1 MDEIRI
7 QEVSDIRIGQV
18 EDKAAG
24 TGCTVFIRPEGMR
37 AGLDVGGGG
46 PASRESKLLDP
57 LTAANIIHG
66 ITLSGGEPFLQPAP
80 LTKLA
85 RQAHARGLDIWSQF
99 IVEKSNHHVGFVYA
113 LRLRHRTRAY
123 ATVLSDEHHAN
134 ARPQC
139 KVICEDNVSR

>member
-66 ITLSGGEPFLQPAP
+66 ITLSGGSAFGLSAASGVMRYLEEHGIGYDVGVTKVP
-80 LTKLA
+80 LVAQSALFDLT
-85 RQAHARGLDIWSQF
+85 
-99 IVEKSNHHVGFVYA
+99 VGDAF
-113 LRLRHRTRAY
+113 
-123 ATVLSDEHHAN
+123 
-134 ARPQC
+134 ARPDEQMGYEAC
-139 KVICEDNVSR
+139 RIAMEAPNYQDGNCTDEL